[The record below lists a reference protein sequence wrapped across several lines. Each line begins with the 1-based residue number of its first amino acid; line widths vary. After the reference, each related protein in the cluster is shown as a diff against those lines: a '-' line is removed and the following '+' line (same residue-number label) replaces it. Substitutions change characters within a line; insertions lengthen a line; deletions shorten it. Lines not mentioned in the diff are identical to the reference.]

1 MVTKE
6 DLKVLGCSLL
16 KKGHILQIL
25 YLWQKYFRE
34 YIKTAKKEISI

>member
-16 KKGHILQIL
+16 KKDI
-25 YLWQKYFRE
+25 YF
-34 YIKTAKKEISI
+34 ISYTYGKNTFVDR